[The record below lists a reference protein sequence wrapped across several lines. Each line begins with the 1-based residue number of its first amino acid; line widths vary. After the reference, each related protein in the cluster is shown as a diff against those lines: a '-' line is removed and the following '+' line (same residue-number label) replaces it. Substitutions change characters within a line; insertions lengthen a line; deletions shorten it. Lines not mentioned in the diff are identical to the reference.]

1 MHLKRPKDSASKG
14 KIGLLSIAIQNALQI
29 FSLRSNCV
37 KKIEV
42 YLFMQHCKDI
52 ETQTAEPFFRD
63 VLFFCSFM
71 LYLFLLKAADPQPF
85 NKALSSFDIVIRSLW
100 LKT

>member
-1 MHLKRPKDSASKG
+1 
-14 KIGLLSIAIQNALQI
+14 
-29 FSLRSNCV
+29 
-37 KKIEV
+37 
-42 YLFMQHCKDI
+42 MQRCKDI
-52 ETQTAEPFFRD
+52 ETRTAEPFFRD

-85 NKALSSFDIVIRSLW
+85 NKALSSFAIVIHSLW